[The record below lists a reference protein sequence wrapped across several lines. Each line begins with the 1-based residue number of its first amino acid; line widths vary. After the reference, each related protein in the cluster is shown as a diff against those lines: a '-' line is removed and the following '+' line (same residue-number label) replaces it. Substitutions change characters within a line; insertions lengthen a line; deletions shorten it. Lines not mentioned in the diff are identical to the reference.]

1 MRILVAGASG
11 QLARA
16 LLDAAEGRHEV
27 TALGRPTLDLKD
39 AASVAR
45 AVNATNPEAIINAGA
60 YTAVDKAETD
70 EAEATAVNV
79 GSASLAREA
88 ARRDIPFLHV
98 STDYVF
104 DGKLDRPYRESDPVG
119 PVGAYGRSKL
129 AAEEAVAEA
138 DPRALTLRTAW
149 VYHHDGAN
157 FVRTMLRLAETRDE
171 LNVVA
176 DQIGCP
182 TYAADLAEALL
193 ELARQRVADGQ
204 KQPGGVY
211 HLAGSGETSWHNFAQ
226 AIFAGAARRGFKV
239 PVRVNAIPTSG
250 YPTPAVR
257 PANSRL
263 DCSLIEKT
271 YGVRLPTWPDAL
283 ERCLDA
289 IALHKPG

>member
-1 MRILVAGASG
+1 MSHSLLEKYEHVSSTYVVETWAASIVRAVRPSTMTPPPRTYNLVKAVEHVCRSGIGGDLVECGVWRGGSLMAMALALRHCGDQQRRLWGFDTFTGMTSAGPRDQLMGGMHFDEIMRTGTPSQRELY
-11 QLARA
+11 QARA
-16 LLDAAEGRHEV
+16 
-27 TALGRPTLDLKD
+27 PLDLVQRNM
-39 AASVAR
+39 ASTRFPADRLSLV
-45 AVNATNPEAIINAGA
+45 
-60 YTAVDKAETD
+60 
-70 EAEATAVNV
+70 V
-79 GSASLAREA
+79 G
-88 ARRDIPFLHV
+88 
-98 STDYVF
+98 
-104 DGKLDRPYRESDPVG
+104 
-119 PVGAYGRSKL
+119 
-129 AAEEAVAEA
+129 
-138 DPRALTLRTAW
+138 
-149 VYHHDGAN
+149 
-157 FVRTMLRLAETRDE
+157 DE